1 MKVGQ
6 KTVFEIDMN
15 HFLQEIQ
22 TKKKKKKKKIGIIKA
37 EKGLVQRE
45 QTDKKQLLHPR

>member
-22 TKKKKKKKKIGIIKA
+22 TKKKKKKIGIIKA

>member
-22 TKKKKKKKKIGIIKA
+22 TKKKKKKKIGIIKA